1 MNTKTN
7 FFLQVIFLVYITGN
21 AQAPNRFSFQ
31 AVVRNAANS
40 LVINQ
45 NVGVKISIE
54 SGFAPLN
61 TINYSET
68 HQATTNSNGLVTLQ
82 IGAGTP
88 TRGTFENINWNSGQN
103 KFIQC
108 EIDPDGGTNYA
119 ITTKSQLL
127 SVPFALT
134 ANYATTA
141 AVAETVNAVP
151 VKYYILSCG
160 VFPSNNN
167 VAADTIG
174 SIVMHTGNFN
184 ADGCYLPCDG
194 RSLAIAQNEAF
205 FLVIGTTYGGD
216 GITTFKIPNLNN
228 GSLTK
233 GN

>member
-1 MNTKTN
+1 MKTIHQLFFLCSFF
-7 FFLQVIFLVYITGN
+7 FFLQVN
-21 AQAPNRFSFQ
+21 AQAPNKLSFQ
-31 AVVRNAANS
+31 AVVRNASNQ

-54 SGFAPLN
+54 SGVAPLN

-68 HQATTNSNGLVTLQ
+68 HQATTNNNGLVTLQ
-82 IGAGTP
+82 IGGGTS
-88 TRGTFENINWNSGQN
+88 TQGTFENINWNSGQN

-108 EIDPDGGTNYA
+108 EIDPNGGANYA
-119 ITTKSQLL
+119 ISTTSQLL

-141 AVAETVNAVP
+141 AVAETVTAVP

-160 VFPSNNN
+160 VFPSNRYI
-167 VAADTIG
+167 AADTVG
-174 SIVMHTGNFN
+174 SIVMHTGNFTS
-184 ADGCYLPCDG
+184 DGCYLPCDG
-194 RSLAIAQNEAF
+194 RSLSIAQNEAF
-205 FLVIGTTYGGD
+205 FQVIGTTYGGD

-233 GN
+233 GY